1 MEAELTGTSERRG
14 GGSGDDY
21 GERQRGWCSAIAG
34 EGEGDEGER
43 GEECREVLGV
53 SVALGWGQEA
63 AGGGSI
69 GGRGCAHRRH
79 ASAYWQRW
87 VTTGTSQVGWAST
100 GEAQVGFSLSL
111 YSVSVSYFISLF

>member
-1 MEAELTGTSERRG
+1 MEAELMGMSEGRG

-21 GERQRGWCSAIAG
+21 DERQRGWRSAIAG

-43 GEECREVLGV
+43 GERCRGCWA
-53 SVALGWGQEA
+53 SSWRSNGDGEA
-63 AGGGSI
+63 AGGG
-69 GGRGCAHRRH
+69 RGCARRRH

-100 GEAQVGFSLSL
+100 GEAQVVSLSL
-111 YSVSVSYFISLF
+111 FFFSIFL